1 MKITELL
8 DVNSIAL
15 NVDVKSKDET
25 IDYMVDLMEK
35 SGKISDKVEY
45 KKGILA
51 REALGTTG
59 IGEGIAIP
67 HAQVA
72 AVKKLGLQR

>member
-59 IGEGIAIP
+59 IG
-67 HAQVA
+67 
-72 AVKKLGLQR
+72 